1 MRCGVAGKL
10 LLIMVLLTC
19 LIFSVIGGISWIVM
33 GNLGNYATQSSLALG
48 ERAIGESTTA
58 LEEDAE
64 IYLLRL
70 ATDQAEI
77 TDMVFERIIS
87 EMNVLNDYGKEI
99 IKGSNG
105 TSVTWYT
112 RDTRPE
118 KPGETGVIHLSPG
131 TSAEQLK
138 DEITALS
145 SFQSVFNTLFHADN
159 RLTALYVTSS
169 SGVTFIF
176 PWTPRVD
183 PTFEPRSRSWFVDAV
198 NSSQFVWSD
207 PYVDVL
213 GNGLT
218 ITCSKAVQSPDKTR
232 TWVIGSDITIETINY
247 RIITTQLGEDGY
259 AFLINQ
265 RGDVLS
271 RPGLGAGETRWDE
284 SYEIENLLQS
294 ENEDLK
300 KVAEEM
306 TMGLSGVSR
315 CRFAEGDKYI
325 AYAPV
330 KSVGWSIGLVL
341 PVEQVVGPADIT
353 GSVIRSAS
361 EETHSHITE
370 QMSFLQTILIAS
382 FILLFIGVT
391 GIAIFFSKIITG
403 PVMILSEGARRIGN
417 GDLQTPVDIQTGDE
431 FEELAGAFNRM
442 THDLRNYIVEL
453 RRTTAEKER
462 FTRELE
468 IAQGIQLS
476 FLPDSVPEI
485 PGMELAVFSSPALEV
500 GGDFY
505 DFIPVGDNEWGLVIA
520 DVSGKGVPAAL
531 FMALSRTLIRVSATR
546 KSCPAIAITEA
557 NSLICRDSKASMFVT
572 LFYLVIDSLKRQ
584 ITYVNAGHN
593 PPLMLTGGNLNDITL
608 LKAEGIALGII
619 DDIDLG
625 SATVD
630 LKKGDMVALYT
641 DGVTEAMNKD
651 GEEYGMDRFSDVLK
665 QNRDLALS
673 GVIDA
678 IKASIKEFTR
688 DTPQSDDITLIL
700 IRAS

>member
-1 MRCGVAGKL
+1 M
-10 LLIMVLLTC
+10 LLTS
-19 LIFSVIGGISWIVM
+19 LIFLIIGGISWIVIS
-33 GNLGNYATQSSLALG
+33 NLGNYATESSLALG

-87 EMNVLNDYGKEI
+87 EMKVINDYGKEI
-99 IKGSNG
+99 IRKNN
-105 TSVTWYT
+105 TPVEWYS
-112 RDTRPE
+112 RDTRPT
-118 KPGETGVIHLSPG
+118 KPGETGVIHLSPNC
-131 TSAEQLK
+131 SPEDVR
-138 DEITALS
+138 DEIYALS
-145 SFQSVFNTLFHADN
+145 SFQPVFNTLFHADN

-169 SGVTFIF
+169 SGVTYIF

-183 PTFEPRSRSWFVDAV
+183 PGFEPRARDWYRNAL
-198 NSSQFVWSD
+198 NSTQLTWTD

-218 ITCSKAVQSPDKTR
+218 ITCSKAIHNPDMNVS
-232 TWVIGSDITIETINY
+232 WVIGSDITIETINY

-265 RGDVLS
+265 RGDIIS
-271 RPGLGAGETRWDE
+271 RPGLSAGEKRWDD
-284 SYEIENLLQS
+284 SYETENLLLS
-294 ENEDLK
+294 SNEDLK
-300 KVAEEM
+300 NIAREM

-330 KSVGWSIGLVL
+330 KSVGWSIGLVM
-341 PVEQVVGPADIT
+341 PVEQVIGPADIT
-353 GSVIRSAS
+353 GSVIRNAS

-382 FILLFIGVT
+382 FILLFITVV
-391 GIAIFFSKIITG
+391 GIALFFSKLITG
-403 PVMILSEGARRIGN
+403 PVMILIEGARRIGN
-417 GDLQTPVDIQTGDE
+417 GDLQTPVEIQSGDE

-468 IAQGIQLS
+468 IAQGIQQS
-476 FLPDSVPEI
+476 FLPDSIPDI
-485 PGMELAVFSSPALEV
+485 PGMELAVYASPALEV

-505 DFIPVGDNEWGLVIA
+505 DFIPVGDDEWGVVIA

-531 FMALSRTLIRVSATR
+531 FMALSRTLIRVSATW
-546 KSCPAIAITEA
+546 KSDPASAIKEA

-572 LFYLVIDSLKRQ
+572 LFYLVIDSLQRK

-593 PPLMLTGGNLNDITL
+593 PPLMLTGQDHSDITL

-619 DDIDLG
+619 DEIDLD
-625 SATVD
+625 SVTVD
-630 LKKGDMVALYT
+630 LKKGDLVALYT
-641 DGVTEAMNKD
+641 DGVNEAMNTN
-651 GEEYGMDRFSDVLK
+651 GEEYGMDRFIAVLK
-665 QNRDLALS
+665 QNRDRELS
-673 GVIDA
+673 QLIEA
-678 IKASIKEFTR
+678 IIASIKDFTK
-688 DTPQSDDITLIL
+688 DAPQSDDITLIL

>member
-1 MRCGVAGKL
+1 MRFGVTVKF
-10 LLIMVLLTC
+10 LLIMVLLTSIIF
-19 LIFSVIGGISWIVM
+19 LIIGGISWIVIS
-33 GNLGNYATQSSLALG
+33 NLGNYATESSLALG

-87 EMNVLNDYGKEI
+87 EMKVINDYGKEI
-99 IKGSNG
+99 IRKNN
-105 TSVTWYT
+105 TPVEWYS
-112 RDTRPE
+112 RDTRPA
-118 KPGETGVIHLSPG
+118 KPGETGVIHLSPNC
-131 TSAEQLK
+131 SPEDVR
-138 DEITALS
+138 DEIYALN
-145 SFQSVFNTLFHADN
+145 SFQPVFNTLFHADN

-169 SGVTFIF
+169 SGVTYIF

-183 PTFEPRSRSWFVDAV
+183 PGFEPRARAWYRNAL
-198 NSSQFVWSD
+198 NNNQLTWTD

-218 ITCSKAVQSPDKTR
+218 ITCSKAIHNPDMNVS
-232 TWVIGSDITIETINY
+232 WVIGSDITIETINY

-265 RGDVLS
+265 RGDIIS
-271 RPGLGAGETRWDE
+271 RPGLSAGEKRWDD
-284 SYEIENLLQS
+284 SYETENLLLS
-294 ENEDLK
+294 ANEDLK
-300 KVAEEM
+300 KIAREM

-330 KSVGWSIGLVL
+330 KSVGWSIGLVM
-341 PVEQVVGPADIT
+341 PVEQVIGPADIT
-353 GSVIRSAS
+353 GSVIRNAS

-382 FILLFIGVT
+382 FILLFIAVV
-391 GIAIFFSKIITG
+391 GIALFFSKLITG
-403 PVMILSEGARRIGN
+403 PVMILREGARRIGN
-417 GDLQTPVDIQTGDE
+417 GDLQTPVEIQSGDE
-431 FEELAGAFNRM
+431 FEELAGAFNHM

-468 IAQGIQLS
+468 IAQGIQQS
-476 FLPDSVPEI
+476 FLPDSIPDI
-485 PGMELAVFSSPALEV
+485 PGMELAVYASPALEV

-505 DFIPVGDNEWGLVIA
+505 DFIPVGDDEWGLVIA

-531 FMALSRTLIRVSATR
+531 FMALSRTLIRVSATW
-546 KSCPAIAITEA
+546 KSDPASAIKEA

-572 LFYLVIDSLKRQ
+572 LFYLVIDALQRK

-593 PPLMLTGGNLNDITL
+593 PPLMLTGQDHSDITL

-619 DDIDLG
+619 DGIDLD
-625 SATVD
+625 SVTVD
-630 LKKGDMVALYT
+630 LKKGDLVALYT
-641 DGVTEAMNKD
+641 DGVSEAMNTD
-651 GEEYGMDRFSDVLK
+651 GEEYGMDRFIAVLK
-665 QNRDLALS
+665 QNRDRELS
-673 GVIDA
+673 QLIEA
-678 IKASIKEFTR
+678 IIASIKDFTK
-688 DTPQSDDITLIL
+688 DAPQSDDITLIL